1 MTLKNIE
8 AIAKIAAFMSAAA
21 IGLVGLGVIE
31 TVKLNKQLKKWA
43 HAQGELAPSLEES
56 IETDKMLL
64 KYIEEE
70 IKPLKPKTIGE
81 DIL

>member
-8 AIAKIAAFMSAAA
+8 ATAKIAAFMSAAA

-43 HAQGELAPSLEES
+43 RAQGELAPSLEES
-56 IETDKMLL
+56 IETDKML
-64 KYIEEE
+64 IEE
-70 IKPLKPKTIGE
+70 IKSLKAKAVGK